1 MSIKIIRQH
10 DSATV
15 SDNDGQRL
23 HLVPPLPL
31 LMLEAPVRAA
41 LLEDLGRAGDITTD
55 AIVPASSQATTRL
68 VARQAGVLAGLDLAR
83 LAFQLVD
90 PGLVFSA
97 RLQDGTRLAA
107 GDEIAVVSGSAR
119 AMLTAERTALNFLCH
134 LSGVATAT
142 ASIADSI
149 AQYRARVTCTRKTL
163 PGLRAL
169 QKYAVRVGGGSNHRF
184 GLDDAVLI
192 KDNHVA
198 IAGGVRNAVD
208 RARAGIGH
216 MVKIELEVDTLAQL
230 EEALAIGVDVVLLDN
245 MSLDDMREAV
255 RMSSGRAITEASG
268 RVTPETAP
276 GVAATGVDL
285 IAIGWITHS
294 ARTLDIGLDS

>member
-1 MSIKIIRQH
+1 MSIK
-10 DSATV
+10 DSAVVGRGSTEPTWV
-15 SDNDGQRL
+15 PTLPAIMLHDVVRL
-23 HLVPPLPL
+23 
-31 LMLEAPVRAA
+31 A

-55 AIVPASSQATTRL
+55 AIVPADATSSTQL
-68 VARQAGVLAGLDLAR
+68 VARQHGVLAGLDLAEMAFRQMDRSVSFEAALKDGAR
-83 LAFQLVD
+83 LA
-90 PGLVFSA
+90 PGDV
-97 RLQDGTRLAA
+97 
-107 GDEIAVVSGSAR
+107 IASIRGSAR
-119 AMLTAERTALNFLCH
+119 AMLTAERTALNLLCH

-149 AQYRARVTCTRKTL
+149 RGYKARVTCTRKTL

-198 IAGGVRNAVD
+198 IAGGVEVAVQ
-208 RARAGIGH
+208 RARAAVGH

-230 EEALAIGVDVVLLDN
+230 EKALQIGVDVVLLDN
-245 MSLDDMREAV
+245 MSLDDLRTAV
-255 RMSSGRAITEASG
+255 AMCQGKAITEASG
-268 RVTPETAP
+268 RVTPDTAP
-276 GVAATGVDL
+276 RVAATGVDL

-294 ARTLDIGLDS
+294 SQTLDIGLDS